1 MNLKDFT
8 KLVNDMVEKDIRY
21 AEFEY
26 NTVTNTEIDIDVPAY
41 VGDNNDDYIGET
53 LVSISLTVK
62 DNTVSIKD
70 STQEPKPLTP
80 KIHYDFNIDI
90 SSTNCSDLLTK
101 ILGKLFSFINS
112 KPISERVLES
122 GGIVMNIQFPDE
134 EVIC

>member
-26 NTVTNTEIDIDVPAY
+26 NTVTNTEIDVDVPAY
-41 VGDNNDDYIGET
+41 VGDNNDDYSGET
-53 LVSISLTVK
+53 LVSIILTVK

-70 STQEPKPLTP
+70 STQEPKPPTP
-80 KIHYDFNIDI
+80 KIHYDFNINI
-90 SSTNCSDLLTK
+90 SSTNCGDLLTK

-112 KPISERVLES
+112 KPISERVLET
-122 GGIVMNIQFPDE
+122 GNIVMNIQFPEE